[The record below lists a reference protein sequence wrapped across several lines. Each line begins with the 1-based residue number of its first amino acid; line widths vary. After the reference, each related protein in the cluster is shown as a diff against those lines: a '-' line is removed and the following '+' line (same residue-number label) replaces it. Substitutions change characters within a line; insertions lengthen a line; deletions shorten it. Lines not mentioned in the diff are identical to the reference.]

1 MNCFTSARTESNQ
14 GMEGKYGCLRTAQDD
29 LTVPLATPELKG
41 YDGLRDVS
49 HIEEDFRV
57 CAHELRKLR
66 FVFPL

>member
-1 MNCFTSARTESNQ
+1 
-14 GMEGKYGCLRTAQDD
+14 MEGKYDYLRTAQDD
-29 LTVPLATPELKG
+29 LTVPLTTPELKG

-66 FVFPL
+66 LVFPL